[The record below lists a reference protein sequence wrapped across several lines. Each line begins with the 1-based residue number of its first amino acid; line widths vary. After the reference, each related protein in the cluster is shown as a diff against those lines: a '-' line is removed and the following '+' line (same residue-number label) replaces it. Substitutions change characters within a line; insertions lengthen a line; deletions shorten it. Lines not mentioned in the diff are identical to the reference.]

1 MWLDALALV
10 LLGLFAGLGAM
21 RGGLAAGLALAT
33 LVAAY
38 AAALALG
45 PVFAQEAA
53 ELSGTPE
60 WVGLALAGTAAAL
73 AVLVA
78 MSLISFGVR
87 RLEGREPGEPRSL
100 RDRFAGS
107 VFGAARGALVVLL
120 LSYLALWVDALR
132 ATGTVADLPELGPS
146 AAAAVTGS
154 LVEAGLEAAAP
165 GPAGRAMARVAA
177 RPNRTLVELQ
187 ELIEAPAL
195 VELRSDAAF
204 WNLVETGAFDQAMNR
219 RGFLA
224 LSHDAH
230 LRARL
235 GELGLIGEDAVADVA
250 AFRVEARRVL
260 SEVGPRLRQLR
271 EDPALEDLMRD
282 PDVMA
287 AVQSGDHFALIRHPE
302 FRAVVT
308 RALETPA
315 P

>member
-10 LLGLFAGLGAM
+10 LLGLFASLGAL

-38 AAALALG
+38 AAALTLG
-45 PVFAQEAA
+45 PVFARDAA

-60 WVGLALAGTAAAL
+60 WVGMALAGTLAAL
-73 AVLVA
+73 ATLVA
-78 MSLISFGVR
+78 MSLVALGVR
-87 RLEGREPGEPRSL
+87 RLEAHEPGEPRSL
-100 RDRFAGS
+100 RDRFAGG
-107 VFGAARGALVVLL
+107 VFGAARGALVVIL

-132 ATGTVADLPELGPS
+132 ATGTAPELPELGSS

-154 LVEAGLEAAAP
+154 LVEAGLEAAVDGP
-165 GPAGRAMARVAA
+165 GGRAMARVAA

-204 WNLVETGAFDQAMNR
+204 WSLVETGAYDLAMNR

-224 LSHDAH
+224 LSHDAD

-235 GELGLIGEDAVADVA
+235 GELGLIGEDAVGDVA
-250 AFRVEARRVL
+250 AFRVETRRVL
-260 SEVGPRLRQLR
+260 AEVGPRLRRLR
-271 EDPALEDLMRD
+271 EDPALEELMRD
-282 PDVMA
+282 PEVMA
-287 AVQSGDHFALIRHPE
+287 AVQSGDHFALIRRPE

-308 RALETPA
+308 RAMETP
-315 P
+315 